1 MFTVLMSIA
10 SIRTNLVLFSLFTSV
25 IITLTFLTIGFYR
38 GHDLLFIRIAGGS
51 GLAIAILAWYDAFAK
66 VWNHGNSWI
75 TLPVGTF
82 PWAENGKWNQKKGSG
97 LQSSE

>member
-1 MFTVLMSIA
+1 MSIA
-10 SIRTNLVLFSLFTSV
+10 AIRSSIVLVGLFLSV
-25 IITLTFLTIGFYR
+25 IVTLTMLIIGFYR

-51 GLAIAILAWYDAFAK
+51 GIAVAFLAWYDAFAH

-82 PWAENGKWNQKKGSG
+82 PWAENGKWKQKRSRY
-97 LQSSE
+97 E